1 MSCVP
6 GNLQPQPI
14 HQEEETMPSWYL
26 QHALNGAMAACGD
39 EPTRRLIQAS
49 PKMYDALAEVNIAP
63 WAKNVRQAIISAHN
77 DESASTESPAMAC
90 CGSRTKQHLAHCP
103 VSRRSV

>member
-1 MSCVP
+1 
-6 GNLQPQPI
+6 
-14 HQEEETMPSWYL
+14 
-26 QHALNGAMAACGD
+26 MAACGD

-49 PKMYDALAEVNIAP
+49 PKMYDALAEVNIALATELRAHQDKP